1 MNAMHALI
9 NAPSAELRYTL
20 GLADARR
27 QAQQWNDAIALYRQ
41 LEDQLG
47 GQGAFHHNLALCLL
61 GAGEAAQALEQAQQA
76 LAAQP
81 TLWQSAV
88 VKARA
93 LKALGRTQ
101 EAEQLLQSL
110 CQRHPERGE
119 FALELATL
127 TLHETCDARRA
138 RDIVQP
144 WLASPA
150 HAVDAQLTGL
160 MASLYDRDDS
170 AEAVNERAI
179 TFARNHLERGAAV
192 KIFGSTPRATRT
204 RRPRMRVGL
213 LSPLFNASPVH
224 FFCIGALRQLAG
236 EFDLYFFS
244 RSRREDWATQQLRAL
259 ATQWFDV
266 KDLGPDALDG
276 ALRQH
281 GLDVLLDLGGWMD
294 PLGLKAISTK
304 PAKRMYKWV
313 GGQSLTTG
321 LRAFDGFIS
330 DTEQTPAG
338 YERWFTEP
346 LIRLPQGYVTYT
358 PPPYLPAP
366 VAAPED
372 ALILGIIANP
382 VKVSQPFLASLP
394 DALQQRAAQGQPL
407 VLRFIDKRYHHPQ
420 LQARIRAALAP
431 ATQALGDRLALAW
444 ACPAAARRACCS
456 ASATPTRI
464 CTSCGRRETGA
475 SGRGPPSPA
484 RRASPSCRPT
494 ARAPTTGRWRRPW
507 RNSSAA
513 ARWRER
519 RHDALPAGQHA
530 RGGRLPWPAGRG
542 PVRHALH
549 RCPHGAPRGHPD
561 GAARRRARLRAAGGG
576 RGRLGLHPHR
586 QPGV

>member
-431 ATQALGDRLALAW
+431 ATQALGDRLALEFIVPSSH
-444 ACPAAARRACCS
+444 PAYLAAVGGLSEMVDTWPYSGGLTTLEALSLGVPCSGAAGMLFCERHTHAHLHFLRPPGDRRKRA
-456 ASATPTRI
+456 R
-464 CTSCGRRETGA
+464 TSQ
-475 SGRGPPSPA
+475 P
-484 RRASPSCRPT
+484 
-494 ARAPTTGRWRRPW
+494 
-507 RNSSAA
+507 
-513 ARWRER
+513 
-519 RHDALPAGQHA
+519 
-530 RGGRLPWPAGRG
+530 
-542 PVRHALH
+542 
-549 RCPHGAPRGHPD
+549 
-561 GAARRRARLRAAGGG
+561 GAARKSLVPANCPRANHGALAQALAQLFSRGSLAGASA
-576 RGRLGLHPHR
+576 
-586 QPGV
+586 

>member
-1 MNAMHALI
+1 MQALI
-9 NAPSAELRYTL
+9 NAPSLELRYTL
-20 GLADARR
+20 GLADSKR
-27 QAQQWNDAIALYRQ
+27 QAQQWQDAVALYRQ
-41 LEDQLG
+41 IEVQLA

-61 GAGEAAQALEQAQQA
+61 GAGEAAQALEQAERA

-88 VKARA
+88 VKVRA
-93 LKALGRTQ
+93 LKALGRTL

-110 CQRHPERGE
+110 CQHHPERGE

-170 AEAVNERAI
+170 AQAVNDRAI
-179 TFARNHLERGAAV
+179 TFARTHLERGAAV
-192 KIFGSTPRATRT
+192 KIFGSTPRTERT

-213 LSPLFNASPVH
+213 LSPLFNASPVY

-244 RSRREDWATQQLRAL
+244 RNRREDWATQQLRLL

-266 KDLGPDALDG
+266 TDLSAEALDG

-281 GLDVLLDLGGWMD
+281 GLDVLVDLGGWMD
-294 PLGLKAISTK
+294 PIGLKAVSTK

-330 DTEQTPAG
+330 DAEQTPAG

-346 LIRLPQGYVTYT
+346 LIRLPKGYISYT
-358 PPPYLPAP
+358 APSYMPAPLPAP
-366 VAAPED
+366 EHAHV
-372 ALILGIIANP
+372 LGIIANP
-382 VKVSQPFLASLP
+382 VKVSQPFLAGLP
-394 DALQQRAAQGQPL
+394 AALQVRAEPRLPL
-407 VLRFIDKRYHHPQ
+407 QLRFIDRRYDNPQ

-431 ATQALGDRLALAW
+431 AQAALGEQLQLEFIVPGSHQEYLAAVSELSEMVDTWPYTGGLTTMEALSLGVPCSSEAGTLFCERHTHAHVHYLRPPGDRRKR
-444 ACPAAARRACCS
+444 ARS
-456 ASATPTRI
+456 YKP
-464 CTSCGRRETGA
+464 
-475 SGRGPPSPA
+475 
-484 RRASPSCRPT
+484 
-494 ARAPTTGRWRRPW
+494 
-507 RNSSAA
+507 
-513 ARWRER
+513 
-519 RHDALPAGQHA
+519 
-530 RGGRLPWPAGRG
+530 
-542 PVRHALH
+542 
-549 RCPHGAPRGHPD
+549 
-561 GAARRRARLRAAGGG
+561 GAARKSLVPANCPRADHAALAQSLAQLFSRGSLGGG
-576 RGRLGLHPHR
+576 RT
-586 QPGV
+586 